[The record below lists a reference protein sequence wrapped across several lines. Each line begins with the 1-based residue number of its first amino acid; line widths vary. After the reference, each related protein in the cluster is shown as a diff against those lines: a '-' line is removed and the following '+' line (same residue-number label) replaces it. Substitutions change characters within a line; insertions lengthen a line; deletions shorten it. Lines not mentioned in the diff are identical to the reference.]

1 MQRFYWRMVFLHNAR
16 RLSTLLLV
24 LVLLVINATLY
35 VSMNVIIS
43 LLMMTVVLALSS
55 YRTMA
60 KTLRLLQY
68 RRRIFGLLT
77 VAAAALI
84 VVPGCL
90 CIGLTLASLLL
101 GAFFFPSARVLELS
115 ETEEYG
121 ARMLLQPDIILNKTK
136 PLYLFKYFNINLIK
150 NTARWRKHYP
160 RRLSPPQQSR

>member
-16 RLSTLLLV
+16 RLYTLLLV

-43 LLMMTVVLALSS
+43 LLMMTVVLALAS

-77 VAAAALI
+77 VAGAALI
-84 VVPGCL
+84 VVPGWL
-90 CIGLTLASLLL
+90 CIGLTL
-101 GAFFFPSARVLELS
+101 G
-115 ETEEYG
+115 
-121 ARMLLQPDIILNKTK
+121 Q
-136 PLYLFKYFNINLIK
+136 
-150 NTARWRKHYP
+150 
-160 RRLSPPQQSR
+160 

>member
-1 MQRFYWRMVFLHNAR
+1 MKTKILIPLFVVALSVLPLFLYLNNCRFMQRFYWRMVFLHNAR
-16 RLSTLLLV
+16 RLYTLLLV

-121 ARMLLQPDIILNKTK
+121 ARMLLQPDIIVRE
-136 PLYLFKYFNINLIK
+136 YYFI
-150 NTARWRKHYP
+150 
-160 RRLSPPQQSR
+160 